1 MSLLLSPGTR
11 GGSPLQAADCIPA
24 IGTSQTQQPLPVND
38 HMQAAAVADAG
49 DDQSAQQ
56 APQQRQSLLAEAML
70 QPSGWQPGH
79 SKPCC
84 GMAIPAESKLKQ
96 ADTSAVLPP
105 AGNKALPAKMNLK
118 HGVRDSAH
126 QTEPTAVEQAAAKQA
141 VSAVNRWPGSGSQG
155 ALADANDVHGVAAVV
170 VRARRSKSC
179 SGNTTTR
186 QHAAK
191 KLIFQ
196 QLTLARKAV
205 AGAEGK
211 AVQSAMNACH
221 LDSTPC
227 KSHPPSEAVNR
238 GLGMSGSSH
247 PQSFHAGPAT
257 GAASEAVPSSGA
269 VAQQLSARQA
279 LTDSVPVHSEQQQH
293 THKDGAGQQHQ
304 RQQEDISLQQAEA
317 GSQQQ
322 WEAAID
328 QLHSLAG
335 KHSQDSEDNV
345 GAACDPKAV
354 GATLNTQEGATV
366 LEIQGNRQQKAAVVQ
381 DARGKPAELAICQA
395 GAAAAS
401 SEGVPHGQAASRQA
415 EAASQPQPATNHV
428 LQESEQAGQESVPPG
443 FALSGQ
449 GGYEQTVEHAPV
461 MLDRTE
467 ASGMVDAVQHSY
479 TGLSRL
485 RLVMRQRRQQPGQ
498 NKVQGQ
504 GHSLDQIP
512 GQLQAEDQ
520 GLIPGQG
527 QQQTLGHG
535 PTTRQ
540 LQTPHLSQ
548 LQELGQGH
556 VQGQGQKRKCPDKD
570 NDMGKQQ
577 RSDAQDL
584 TSRGQPCKRQCLQA
598 AELAKASSLPAHSAH
613 HTRPSWLSSS
623 THPQQHGSAPSKSAQ
638 QRSSAAA
645 ACLQVQPASAFPDP
659 QDAAS
664 SIVSDPAGNNQL
676 EPGSTLGM
684 PAEAATAAAVVM
696 QAAGA
701 VTTMT
706 RAEPPA
712 GTGTA
717 AARATQDRLVAR
729 ASDRGSAGHEGSE
742 GHQGGL
748 RLDLSSEED
757 PLQCT
762 QRLPSSQGAFLC

>member
-1 MSLLLSPGTR
+1 M
-11 GGSPLQAADCIPA
+11 
-24 IGTSQTQQPLPVND
+24 
-38 HMQAAAVADAG
+38 
-49 DDQSAQQ
+49 
-56 APQQRQSLLAEAML
+56 
-70 QPSGWQPGH
+70 
-79 SKPCC
+79 
-84 GMAIPAESKLKQ
+84 
-96 ADTSAVLPP
+96 
-105 AGNKALPAKMNLK
+105 
-118 HGVRDSAH
+118 
-126 QTEPTAVEQAAAKQA
+126 
-141 VSAVNRWPGSGSQG
+141 
-155 ALADANDVHGVAAVV
+155 
-170 VRARRSKSC
+170 
-179 SGNTTTR
+179 
-186 QHAAK
+186 
-191 KLIFQ
+191 
-196 QLTLARKAV
+196 
-205 AGAEGK
+205 
-211 AVQSAMNACH
+211 
-221 LDSTPC
+221 
-227 KSHPPSEAVNR
+227 
-238 GLGMSGSSH
+238 
-247 PQSFHAGPAT
+247 
-257 GAASEAVPSSGA
+257 
-269 VAQQLSARQA
+269 
-279 LTDSVPVHSEQQQH
+279 HSEQQQH
-293 THKDGAGQQHQ
+293 THKDSAGQQQQ

-317 GSQQQ
+317 GSQQL

-335 KHSQDSEDNV
+335 KHSQDSQDNV
-345 GAACDPKAV
+345 DAACDPKAV
-354 GATLNTQEGATV
+354 GATLYAQEGTTA
-366 LEIQGNRQQKAAVVQ
+366 LEVQGNRQQQAAVVQ

-401 SEGVPHGQAASRQA
+401 AERMPCGQAASRQA
-415 EAASQPQPATNHV
+415 EAAPQPQPATNHV

-449 GGYEQTVEHAPV
+449 GGCEQTAEHAPV

-520 GLIPGQG
+520 GLISGQG

-540 LQTPHLSQ
+540 VQTPHLSQ
-548 LQELGQGH
+548 LQEQELGQGH

-584 TSRGQPCKRQCLQA
+584 TSRGQRCKRQCLQA
-598 AELAKASSLPAHSAH
+598 AELAKANSLPAHSAR
-613 HTRPSWLSSS
+613 HTRPSWLYSS
-623 THPQQHGSAPSKSAQ
+623 THPQQQGSAASKPAQ
-638 QRSSAAA
+638 QRDSAAA
-645 ACLQVQPASAFPDP
+645 ACLQVQPASAFPNP
-659 QDAAS
+659 QDAAPS
-664 SIVSDPAGNNQL
+664 VVSDPAGDNQL
-676 EPGSTLGM
+676 EPGSCTLGM
-684 PAEAATAAAVVM
+684 PAEAATTAAEVM
-696 QAAGA
+696 QATGA
-701 VTTMT
+701 VTTTT

-712 GTGTA
+712 GAGTA

-729 ASDRGSAGHEGSE
+729 AGDRGSAGQEGSE
-742 GHQGGL
+742 GQQGGL

>member
-1 MSLLLSPGTR
+1 M
-11 GGSPLQAADCIPA
+11 
-24 IGTSQTQQPLPVND
+24 
-38 HMQAAAVADAG
+38 ADAG

-79 SKPCC
+79 SKPC
-84 GMAIPAESKLKQ
+84 GVMAIPAESKLKQ

-141 VSAVNRWPGSGSQG
+141 VSAANRWPGSGSQG

-196 QLTLARKAV
+196 QLTLARKAD

-221 LDSTPC
+221 LDSTLC
-227 KSHPPSEAVNR
+227 KSHLPSEAVNR

-257 GAASEAVPSSGA
+257 GAASDAVPSSGA

-279 LTDSVPVHSEQQQH
+279 LKISIPVHSEQQQH

-322 WEAAID
+322 WEVAID

-335 KHSQDSEDNV
+335 KHSQDSQENV
-345 GAACDPKAV
+345 DAACDPKAV
-354 GATLNTQEGATV
+354 GATLNAQEGASALQV
-366 LEIQGNRQQKAAVVQ
+366 QGNRQQQAAVVQ
-381 DARGKPAELAICQA
+381 DARGKPAELSICQA

-401 SEGVPHGQAASRQA
+401 VEGVPHGQAASRQA
-415 EAASQPQPATNHV
+415 EAASQPQPATNHG
-428 LQESEQAGQESVPPG
+428 LQESEQAGQESVPRG

-449 GGYEQTVEHAPV
+449 GGYDQTAEHAPV

-540 LQTPHLSQ
+540 VQTPHLRQ
-548 LQELGQGH
+548 LQEQELGQGH

-577 RSDAQDL
+577 GSDAQDL
-584 TSRGQPCKRQCLQA
+584 TARGQRCKRQCLQA
-598 AELAKASSLPAHSAH
+598 AELAQAHSLPAHSAH
-613 HTRPSWLSSS
+613 HTHPSWLNSS
-623 THPQQHGSAPSKSAQ
+623 THPQQQGSAPSKPAQ
-638 QRSSAAA
+638 QRDSAAA
-645 ACLQVQPASAFPDP
+645 ACLQVQPASVFPNP
-659 QDAAS
+659 QDAAPRV
-664 SIVSDPAGNNQL
+664 VSDPAGDNQL
-676 EPGSTLGM
+676 EPGGTLGM
-684 PAEAATAAAVVM
+684 PAEPATAAAVVM

-712 GTGTA
+712 GAGIA

-729 ASDRGSAGHEGSE
+729 AGDRGSAGQEGSE
-742 GHQGGL
+742 GQQGGL